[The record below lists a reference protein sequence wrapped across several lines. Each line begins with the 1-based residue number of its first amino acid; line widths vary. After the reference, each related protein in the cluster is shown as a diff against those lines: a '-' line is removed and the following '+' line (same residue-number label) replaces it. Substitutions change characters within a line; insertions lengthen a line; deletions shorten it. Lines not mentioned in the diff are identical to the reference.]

1 MLCRI
6 AKSAYAGPMNSK
18 LMNSETSPYIPPAPS
33 IEGFKSNL
41 NHDPDGQT
49 TLVLIKPDGVR
60 RGLVGEIIGRIERKG
75 LKLAALRMVQMDET
89 LARRHYRAHTDKSFF
104 PGLLAFITSGPV
116 VALAVQGKDAV
127 AAVRSLMGATDPA
140 QAAPGT
146 VRGDFGLEVTEN
158 LVHGS
163 DGVDSATYE
172 LSLFFPDLV
181 PEVKV

>member
-1 MLCRI
+1 MQ
-6 AKSAYAGPMNSK
+6 SK
-18 LMNSETSPYIPPAPS
+18 QTEETPPAPS
-33 IEGFKSNL
+33 LEGFKSHL
-41 NHDPDGQT
+41 NQEVRSQT

-60 RGLVGEIIGRIERKG
+60 RGLVGEIINRIERKG
-75 LKLAALRMVQMDET
+75 LKLAAMRMVQVDEH
-89 LARRHYRAHTDKSFF
+89 LARRHYREHVDKSFF

-116 VALAVQGKDAV
+116 VALAVQGNGAV

-146 VRGDFGLEVTEN
+146 IRGDFALEVTEN

-163 DGVDSATYE
+163 DNVDSATYE
-172 LSLFFPDLV
+172 LGLYFPDLV